1 MNIFDKIMGK
11 IKRSEAQK
19 YAKRQKRQA
28 QMQSAAASQKEE
40 GQKMPE
46 NRRREREAFEKRQ
59 QTEMK
64 LSDEM
69 LETIRKNAEQRFAM
83 RKEEARGEK
92 TSGESRESSVQRQ
105 IDGDGLI
112 GEWEERYGKKKKK
125 SERAKGPKEESV
137 RQKKDK
143 AGKKDRDRKL
153 EREMDKKREKRG
165 KKEREDAGASE
176 EEFTRRCKMIQDV
189 MNEPAY
195 VPMKLKE
202 LALLLNI
209 PKEQRRE
216 LQRVIDHLLEEG
228 KISMSRKGKLGR
240 PETFSEA
247 GIYSG
252 HPKGFG
258 FVAIEGREQDV
269 FVPREKTKGAMHG
282 DKVLVVIEQESD
294 GGRRAEGSIVRIL
307 EHANQ
312 ELVGLY
318 EKNGGFGFV
327 IPDNPRISRDI
338 FIPQGCDA
346 GAVTG
351 HKVIVKIKDY
361 GNSPDK
367 KPEGVITS
375 ILGHMNDPGV
385 DILSIVKAYGL
396 PEEFPP
402 EVMAQ
407 LEEIPDAVREEDKA
421 GRKDLR
427 DLPTVTIDG
436 EEAKDLDDAI
446 TLEKTEQGYRLGVH
460 IADVTH
466 YVREGS
472 PLDREAL
479 KRGTSVYLTDRVIPM
494 LPHKLSNGICSL
506 NQGEDRL
513 ALSCIMEIN
522 DKGVVLGHEIA
533 ETLIRVDRRMTYTA
547 VNAIITDDDAETKE
561 KYKEFVDLFLQMKE
575 LSQLLCKRRQE
586 RGAID
591 FDFPESKILLD
602 AKGRPIEIKP
612 YERNAAT
619 KLIEDF
625 MLMANETV
633 AEDYYWQEIPFLYRI
648 HEKPDEEKMAKLGTF
663 INNFGYTLRMPGGE
677 VHPKELQKLLEK
689 IEGTPEEALLS
700 RLTLRS
706 MKQAKYSTL
715 NSGHF
720 GLAAKY
726 YTHFTSPIRRYPD
739 LQIHRIIKECLHG
752 NMDARK
758 TAHFE
763 KILPEVAVQTSA
775 LERRA
780 DEAERETDKMKK
792 VQYMEHYIGEEFEG
806 VISGVTNWGFY
817 VELPNTVEGLVHVN
831 ELRGDYFVFDEAH
844 YELVGE
850 MTRKTYKLGQT
861 IRVRVTAC
869 DRYART
875 IDFMP
880 AVYWK

>member
-1 MNIFDKIMGK
+1 MNIFDKIMEK

-19 YAKRQKRQA
+19 YAKQQKRQA

-83 RKEEARGEK
+83 RKEEAREEK
-92 TSGESRESSVQRQ
+92 MSGESRESSVRRQ

-125 SERAKGPKEESV
+125 PERAKGPKEESV

-165 KKEREDAGASE
+165 KKEREDAGVSE

-460 IADVTH
+460 

-575 LSQLLCKRRQE
+575 LSQLLRKRRQE

-780 DEAERETDKMKK
+780 NEAERETDKMKK

>member
-19 YAKRQKRQA
+19 YAKQQKRQA

-46 NRRREREAFEKRQ
+46 NRRRERKSFEKHQ
-59 QTEMK
+59 QTETK

-69 LETIRKNAEQRFAM
+69 LEMIRKNAEQRFVM
-83 RKEEARGEK
+83 RKEEAREGK
-92 TSGESRESSVQRQ
+92 MSGESRESSVQRQ

-125 SERAKGPKEESV
+125 PERAKGPKEESV

-216 LQRVIDHLLEEG
+216 LQRVIDYLLEEG

-240 PETFSEA
+240 PETFS

-258 FVAIEGREQDV
+258 FVTIEGREQDV

-361 GNSPDK
+361 GNGPDK

-522 DKGVVLGHEIA
+522 DKGVVIGHEIA

-575 LSQLLCKRRQE
+575 LSQLLRKRRQE

-633 AEDYYWQEIPFLYRI
+633 AEDYYWQEMPFLYRI

-726 YTHFTSPIRRYPD
+726 YTYFTSPIRRYPD